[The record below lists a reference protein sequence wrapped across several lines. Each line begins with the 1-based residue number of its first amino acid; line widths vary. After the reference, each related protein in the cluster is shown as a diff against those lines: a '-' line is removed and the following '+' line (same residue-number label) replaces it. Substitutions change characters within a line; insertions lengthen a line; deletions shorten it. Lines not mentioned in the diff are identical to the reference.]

1 MISDGWH
8 ADDTDDTDDHRFFY
22 SHHRVH
28 RVSRSFFSCHA
39 DDTKTP
45 PFFSRDTRVS
55 ENAMFCACRTHRG
68 ASLLVDVFI
77 GRSTLRPYYPYEG
90 WKNIKSA
97 VIRLICVICVPFTIR
112 MVPQNVTLRVVKR
125 CFLRAEALF
134 SSLKGYIAKIQSLR
148 SACQAV
154 VGIPHPKAPFCGAK
168 SLLCGVIAPRGRWR
182 MAAKKRSCVKN
193 TLLKEAFL
201 TQQLSIYV

>member
-1 MISDGWH
+1 MVCPKMRCFVFVG
-8 ADDTDDTDDHRFFY
+8 
-22 SHHRVH
+22 
-28 RVSRSFFSCHA
+28 
-39 DDTKTP
+39 
-45 PFFSRDTRVS
+45 
-55 ENAMFCACRTHRG
+55 RTV
-68 ASLLVDVFI
+68 A
-77 GRSTLRPYYPYEG
+77 RPYWWMFSSDAARYVPTIPTKDG
-90 WKNIKSA
+90 KNIKSA

-125 CFLRAEALF
+125 CFLRAEALL
-134 SSLKGYIAKIQSLR
+134 SSLKGYTAKIQSLR
-148 SACQAV
+148 SVCQAV

-182 MAAKKRSCVKN
+182 MAAQKRSCVKN